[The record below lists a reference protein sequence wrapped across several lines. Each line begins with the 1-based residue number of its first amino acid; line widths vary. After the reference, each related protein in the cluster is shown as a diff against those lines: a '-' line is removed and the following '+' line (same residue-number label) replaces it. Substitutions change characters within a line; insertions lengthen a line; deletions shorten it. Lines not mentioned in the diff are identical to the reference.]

1 VPIESR
7 VHRGYWR
14 TALGAGIA
22 GAATCALIL
31 VDYESF
37 RVEGPHGAETVS
49 LLAALALWVAVGAA
63 AGLVSGRFRDAPV
76 SWVAALVGVLLA
88 HQIFYVALF
97 PDARYWG
104 EDGFEGDFVPIAV
117 FLLLIIGGGH
127 LLGAAASRRLGRQK
141 LNGIQREVTPTFA
154 DRPGA

>member
-1 VPIESR
+1 MHIESLA
-7 VHRGYWR
+7 HRGHWR

-22 GAATCALIL
+22 GLATCALML
-31 VDYESF
+31 VDYQSF
-37 RVEGPHGAETVS
+37 RVEGPHGTETVS

-76 SWVAALVGVLLA
+76 SWAAGLAGVLLA

-104 EDGFEGDFVPIAV
+104 EDGFEGDIVPIAV

-127 LLGAAASRRLGRQK
+127 LLGAVASRTLRSQK
-141 LNGIQREVTPTFA
+141 LNGL
-154 DRPGA
+154 